1 MKQLKTFSS
10 IVTKADGNTVQGL
23 WTVYGVVD
31 SYGDRAHA
39 GLPGSA
45 RPDGVRF
52 MFNHDL
58 NSVPVAK
65 ITRLWEVGAADLP
78 ANVRS
83 AYPEAT
89 GGAMVERVYLE
100 TARGQEVKAAVLAG
114 AITDMSYG
122 FDTKRVGTTRDASG
136 AQIREL
142 YEVDLWEISD
152 VAIRGAV
159 PGTMSNLAAKA
170 GYKYAGGLT
179 TRAGARHS
187 AVDNDLLKRI
197 HDDVV
202 SLGAE
207 CGSKSDVSLWQMK
220 AQLDLLQLS
229 LPTAPIRTRRPVGPL
244 SLAEMRRQLYKLPS
258 NG

>member
-23 WTVYGVVD
+23 WTVFSVID
-31 SYGDRAHA
+31 SYGDRSHKGLA
-39 GLPGSA
+39 GNATPNS
-45 RPDGVRF
+45 VRF

-65 ITRLWEVGAADLP
+65 ITKLWEVGAADLP
-78 ANVRS
+78 AQVRS
-83 AYPEAT
+83 LYPEAT

-100 TARGQEVKAAVLAG
+100 TPRGQEVKAAVLAG

-122 FDTKRVGTTRDASG
+122 FDTKRVGTTRDTSG
-136 AQIREL
+136 TQIREL

-152 VAIRGAV
+152 VALRGAV
-159 PGTMSNLAAKA
+159 PGTLSNVAAKA
-170 GYKYAGGLT
+170 GYKYAGGLS

-187 AVDNDLLKRI
+187 AADNDLLKRI

-202 SLGAE
+202 SLGAD
-207 CGSKSDVSLWQMK
+207 CGSGKSRTQTDLWLMK
-220 AQLDLLQLS
+220 CQLDLLCIS
-229 LPTAPIRTRRPVGPL
+229 AGIPSTRSGPL
-244 SLAEMRRQLYKLPS
+244 TMAEIRRKMREMEFGL
-258 NG
+258 